1 MNLVFLGI
9 VGALVAGTALW
20 LASALW
26 RGHRSDSG
34 TEHHAVNA
42 AVLRDQLAELEGD
55 VANGTLSKSDFAA
68 AKQELQQRV
77 LHEASPGGA
86 PFASA
91 RSSKG
96 IAGAMLIVLPVATL
110 MLYSYL
116 GNPGATV
123 GSSSAAPT
131 SMTQADIQNMV
142 TSLEARLADNPD
154 DPEGWLMLA
163 RSYRYL
169 EKFQDAAKAYANA
182 LPIIQMDASAL
193 TEYAETVARSSEAGF
208 TGQAIQLLQRAL
220 TLDPHE
226 PYALT
231 LAGTAAFQH
240 GDNEAAI
247 AYWQQLLGQ
256 LPAGSE
262 AAQTVM
268 NGIEQAQHRSAAQG
282 VLPQ

>member
-1 MNLVFLGI
+1 MNPVFLGI
-9 VGALVAGTALW
+9 VTILVVGTTLW
-20 LASALW
+20 LARALW

-42 AVLRDQLAELEGD
+42 AVLRDQLAELERD
-55 VANGTLSKSDFAA
+55 VANGTLSKSDFAV

-77 LHEASPGGA
+77 LHEASPSHA
-86 PFASA
+86 SFASA

-96 IAGAMLIVLPVATL
+96 IAAAMLIALPVATL

-116 GNPGATV
+116 GNPEATV
-123 GSSSAAPT
+123 SSTSAAPAP
-131 SMTQADIQNMV
+131 MTQADIQNMV
-142 TSLEARLADNPD
+142 TSLEARLADDPD
-154 DPEGWLMLA
+154 DLEGWLMLA
-163 RSYRYL
+163 RSYRYFDR
-169 EKFQDAAKAYANA
+169 FQDAAQAYANA
-182 LPIIQMDASAL
+182 LPIVQMDPSTLA
-193 TEYAETVARSSEAGF
+193 EYAETLARSSEAGF
-208 TGQAIQLLQRAL
+208 TPEAIRLLERAL

-262 AAQTVM
+262 AAQAVA
-268 NGIEQAQHRSAAQG
+268 NGIEEAQQRSAAR
-282 VLPQ
+282 